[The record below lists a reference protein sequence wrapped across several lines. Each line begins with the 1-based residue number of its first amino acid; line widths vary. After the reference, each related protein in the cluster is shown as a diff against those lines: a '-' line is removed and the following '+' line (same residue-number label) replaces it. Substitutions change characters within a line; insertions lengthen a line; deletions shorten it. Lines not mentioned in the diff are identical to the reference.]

1 MRWLFLL
8 PTTLLGFCLGV
19 NADPSAGAL
28 YPPGLQPLIAR
39 ANALLSAGQFNDA
52 IKAYSDAIDQSPA
65 DYVLYYKRATAYS
78 AMNRHSS
85 ALADYDQVLSMTS
98 DTFDKAYLM
107 KARIHAK
114 DGHFS
119 AAKEAIKKYNSR
131 VKNDSSIQEVLLN
144 VSEGELAAKKAKQA
158 MKAKLWQAC
167 VEAAST
173 ALGAASHSTDL
184 RQLRADCA
192 IASGDIE
199 GAVGDLTRLTH
210 LTQPSTDLLMRIFR
224 LSYFLFP
231 YTSSSSPAMSTL
243 KQCIHFDPD
252 SKQCLPAHRL
262 VKSFDRTFK
271 KLDTAVSEEKWK
283 AVIDLLIGSDPASGF
298 AAKFDEALAT
308 HTTPDALFLPSNIPI
323 ASPKKTSPRREVIV
337 RSLCK
342 AYVNSKSA
350 EKGLQWCN
358 ELLAME
364 GHEND
369 PDGLVGRGE
378 AALKKEEWDEAV
390 RIFEKAFEASG
401 RSNRDIHGRL
411 QRAQKLLKQ
420 SKQKDYYKVLDISRD
435 ADQKT
440 IKKAFR
446 RAAMKAHPDK
456 GGSEAKMAAVN
467 EAYEVLKDPELKS
480 RFDNGDDPND
490 PMAQQGFHAG
500 GSGHP
505 FAQFFQQQSGGG
517 GNFFQ
522 GGFPGGGGYQFHF
535 SHGH

>member
-1 MRWLFLL
+1 
-8 PTTLLGFCLGV
+8 V
-19 NADPSAGAL
+19 NADPSSSAGSAL
-28 YPPGLQPLIAR
+28 YPPGLLPLITR
-39 ANALLSAGQFNDA
+39 ANTLLSAGQFNDA
-52 IKAYSDAIDQSPA
+52 VKAYSDAIEQSPA
-65 DYVLYYKRATAYS
+65 DYVLFYKRATAYS
-78 AMNRHSS
+78 ALNRHQH
-85 ALADYDQVLSMTS
+85 ALTDFDQVLTLTS

-119 AAKEAIKKYNSR
+119 AAREAIKKYGGR
-131 VKNDSSIQEVLLN
+131 VKSDPNIQEVLLN

-173 ALGAASHSTDL
+173 ALGSASHSTDL

-210 LTQPSTDLLMRIFR
+210 LTTPSTDLLMRIFR

-231 YTSSSSPAMSTL
+231 YPSSSSPAMSTL
-243 KQCIHFDPD
+243 KQCLHYDPD
-252 SKQCLPAHRL
+252 SKRCLPAHRL
-262 VKSFDRTFK
+262 VKAFDRMFK
-271 KLDTAVSEEKWK
+271 KLDAALSEEKWK
-283 AVIDLLIGSDPASGF
+283 DIIDLLVGSDPSAGF
-298 AAKFDEALAT
+298 AAKFDEALTT
-308 HTTPDALFLPSNIPI
+308 HTSPEALSLPSNIPI
-323 ASPKKTSPRREVIV
+323 ASPKRTSPRRELIL

-342 AYVNSKSA
+342 AYINTKASD
-350 EKGLQWCN
+350 KGLRWCE
-358 ELLAME
+358 ELLAMQ
-364 GHEND
+364 GSEND

-378 AALKKEEWDEAV
+378 AALKKEEWEEAV

-401 RSNRDIHGRL
+401 RTNREIHSRL

-420 SKQKDYYKVLDISRD
+420 SKQKDYYKVLDVSRD
-435 ADQKT
+435 ADAKT

-456 GGSEAKMAAVN
+456 AGGSEAKMAAVN
-467 EAYEVLKDPELKS
+467 EAYEVLSKPELRA

-490 PMAQQGFHAG
+490 PMAQQGGYPFPG
-500 GSGHP
+500 GASGHP
-505 FAQFFQQQSGGG
+505 FAQFFQQSGGG
-517 GNFFQ
+517 GGSNFFQ
-522 GGFPGGGGYQFHF
+522 GGFPGGGGGSYQFHF